1 MTLVVQI
8 EELGLL
14 EAPML
19 GVTCLEE
26 LIERLPLLRLVS
38 YIENWTRIFFF
49 ICFTYMKITTK
60 IPHPRTLECNV

>member
-38 YIENWTRIFFF
+38 QIENWKYENQDQDPTS
-49 ICFTYMKITTK
+49 
-60 IPHPRTLECNV
+60 